1 MKRNNMKKVLGQVI
15 RVLLAGVLTSSMFAC
30 ECVAQAVAVA
40 SAEASTPQA
49 SPAATAANWRSRQ
62 GLYYKRNWGVEIIG
76 VKPVSSGMM
85 LAFKYRVI
93 DPEKA
98 KLLNDRQTRAF
109 LRDEATGNV
118 LSVPAMEN
126 VGELRTGAAPVA
138 DRTYF
143 MIFGNPGA
151 LVKSGS
157 RVSVVAGAMHVDGII
172 VD

>member
-1 MKRNNMKKVLGQVI
+1 MKYMSQNGCRL
-15 RVLLAGVLTSSMFAC
+15 LLAGILASSF
-30 ECVAQAVAVA
+30 VA
-40 SAEASTPQA
+40 SASFAQTETDPVTTAKLGNDLTP
-49 SPAATAANWRSRQ
+49 TAAAWRARQ

-76 VKPVSSGMM
+76 VKSVSSGYM
-85 LAFKYRVI
+85 LSFKYRVI

-98 KLLNDRQTRAF
+98 RLLNDRQTRAF

-126 VGELRTGAAPVA
+126 VGELRTGAAPIA

-143 MIFGNPGA
+143 MIFGNPGK
-151 LVKSGS
+151 LVTSGS

>member
-1 MKRNNMKKVLGQVI
+1 MAKRSKTLLNNMV
-15 RVLLAGVLTSSMFAC
+15 LAGCLVFAPTW
-30 ECVAQAVAVA
+30 VQSTTATTLPSAQASK
-40 SAEASTPQA
+40 SAAE
-49 SPAATAANWRSRQ
+49 WRMRQ
-62 GLYYKRNWGVEIIG
+62 SLYYKRNWGVEIIG
-76 VKPVSSGMM
+76 VKPVSSGYM
-85 LAFKYRVI
+85 LSFKYRVL

-126 VGELRTGAAPVA
+126 VGELRTGAAPIA

-143 MIFGNPGA
+143 MIFGNPGK
-151 LVKSGS
+151 LVTSGS
-157 RVSVVAGAMHVDGII
+157 RVSVVAGAMHVDGLI